1 VSITSVVQDII
12 RYFADLTGNPGW
24 SIIIVTVLI
33 KVITHPLTV
42 RQLKSMEQI
51 KIITPKMK
59 EIEAKY
65 KGQPQEYQRRVQEL
79 YRDNKVNPMA
89 GCLPSLIPLPVLI
102 VFFRVLQNREF
113 VASLTGASAGFLW
126 MRDFAVADPLYIMPV
141 LSAATTWLSMAQTA
155 SDPSQ
160 KSMTIIMPLMMGW
173 FATQMPSGAAIYWV
187 VTNIVSIAQNW
198 LIKRQ
203 FAAEKG
209 VAR

>member
-1 VSITSVVQDII
+1 MSITSVVQDII

>member
-1 VSITSVVQDII
+1 MSITSVVQDII

-126 MRDFAVADPLYIMPV
+126 MRDFSIADPLYIMPV

>member
-1 VSITSVVQDII
+1 MSITSVVQDII

-42 RQLKSMEQI
+42 KQLRSMEQI
-51 KIITPKMK
+51 KAITPKMK

-65 KGQPQEYQRRVQEL
+65 KGQPEEYQRRLAEL

-102 VFFRVLQNREF
+102 VFFRVLQNHAF
-113 VASLTGASAGFLW
+113 VATLKGAEAGFLW
-126 MRDFAVADPLYIMPV
+126 MPDFSKPDPLFIMAV
-141 LSAATTWLSMAQTA
+141 LSAVTTWLSMTQTA
-155 SDPSQ
+155 ADQSQ
-160 KSMTIIMPLMMGW
+160 KSMALIMPLMMGW
-173 FATQMPSGAAIYWV
+173 FATQMPAGAAIYWV
-187 VTNIVSIAQNW
+187 VTNIVGIFQNW

-203 FAAEKG
+203 LSGEKG